1 MAGRGPVPSLCN
13 GARAAGALQ
22 SHRPPTLP
30 TRPLCPS
37 CCYSLTSAPYP
48 CAVAGIARG
57 SPTPLMLRFPPR
69 SPPSFSTTSHRQ
81 PHPPAPLGHCPDA
94 ASSSLGAAG
103 AALLLVVVLPSAATM
118 RAVAGSDGSLELICA
133 HISSSL
139 DRTARR
145 LTRAAR
151 PPPRWARDARRP
163 RDMASTVSTEQL
175 GVLGRRMRTVAA
187 VTRRLGPLPLADEL
201 PRAFELQSHRARNAR
216 RRDGR
221 ATPAR
226 PLDMASAVSTEQL
239 VGMLGRRMRTSR
251 RRCPSP
257 RAADSPTS
265 CLARSS
271 STRRP
276 PPRCSPPPT
285 RSSPRVCRAL
295 GSGLSRC
302 LLPPLPALRALVV
315 EPIKHPRQRPAEPSP
330 KPRRRGERDR

>member
-103 AALLLVVVLPSAATM
+103 AALLLLVVSPSAAAM
-118 RAVAGSDGSLELICA
+118 RAVAGSDGSSLELFCA
-133 HISSSL
+133 QISSSL

-151 PPPRWARDARRP
+151 PP
-163 RDMASTVSTEQL
+163 
-175 GVLGRRMRTVAA
+175 
-187 VTRRLGPLPLADEL
+187 
-201 PRAFELQSHRARNAR
+201 

-271 STRRP
+271 SRVTELATPAVGRAARR
-276 PPRCSPPPT
+276 
-285 RSSPRVCRAL
+285 
-295 GSGLSRC
+295 
-302 LLPPLPALRALVV
+302 
-315 EPIKHPRQRPAEPSP
+315 
-330 KPRRRGERDR
+330 RRRGHAHACAARWARASLAACYLRCRLYARWSWSRSSTRASARPSRGAEKRHHV

>member
-103 AALLLVVVLPSAATM
+103 AALLLLVVPPSAAAM
-118 RAVAGSDGSLELICA
+118 RAVAGSDGSSLELFCA
-133 HISSSL
+133 QISSSL

-151 PPPRWARDARRP
+151 PP
-163 RDMASTVSTEQL
+163 
-175 GVLGRRMRTVAA
+175 
-187 VTRRLGPLPLADEL
+187 
-201 PRAFELQSHRARNAR
+201 

-271 STRRP
+271 SRVTELATP
-276 PPRCSPPPT
+276 AAALLAADDEVTPT
-285 RSSPRVCRAL
+285 RVPRAGLGPLSLLATSAAGSTRA
-295 GSGLSRC
+295 GRGVDQA
-302 LLPPLPALRALVV
+302 PAPAPGRA
-315 EPIKHPRQRPAEPSP
+315 EAPRSDITFSDKRHQHA
-330 KPRRRGERDR
+330 GERSGQLR